1 MIYESNSGET
11 NISKVY
17 QGLSQKF
24 LLAFLDYGISEFISG
39 TLDLQIKAKK
49 RFKLHL
55 LFL

>member
-1 MIYESNSGET
+1 AY
-11 NISKVY
+11 
-17 QGLSQKF
+17 LQKF